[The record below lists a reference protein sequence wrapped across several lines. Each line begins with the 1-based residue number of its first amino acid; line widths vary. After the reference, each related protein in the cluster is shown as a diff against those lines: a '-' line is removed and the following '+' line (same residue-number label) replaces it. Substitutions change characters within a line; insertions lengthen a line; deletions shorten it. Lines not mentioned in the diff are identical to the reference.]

1 MSFDWN
7 RKLLKYHAVSALRPD
22 ANTALLQGLAKAA
35 LDTRAGRANDRHNI
49 PVFLQYATGVNFALN
64 LDRADTVLEL
74 GTGYS
79 SLLWGTLAPEGT
91 RVFSVDGKPVDA
103 YDIREPLRAVARRVR
118 FITGPT
124 LTREQYRAFYD
135 GQTRADFLGLPVAA
149 LRGHL
154 GPFVRPVERGAYAAA
169 LGLPADPGALAPA
182 VDARLFEDGG
192 LRCLS
197 RVLPERWE
205 ADAGFCAAQG
215 PTALDRVLAEADTFD
230 AVFYD
235 CGEFS
240 TMPEWTLTS
249 GRIRPGGLAI
259 FHDVHFPKSVKTFL
273 LCAMLAASP
282 DWDVLY
288 HDTTTPQG
296 LLVARRR

>member
-1 MSFDWN
+1 MSFNWN

-22 ANTALLQGLAKAA
+22 RNTALLQGLAKTA
-35 LDTRAGRANDRHNI
+35 LDTRAGRANDRYNVPI
-49 PVFLQYATGVNFALN
+49 FLQYAVGVNFALN
-64 LDRADTVLEL
+64 LDRLGTVLEL
-74 GTGYS
+74 GSGYS

-91 RVFSVDGKPVDA
+91 RIFSVDGKPVDA
-103 YDIREPLRAVARRVR
+103 YDIREPLRAVAHRVR
-118 FITGPT
+118 FVTGPT
-124 LTREQYRAFYD
+124 LTSEQYLACYD

-149 LRGHL
+149 LREHL
-154 GPFVRPVERGAYAAA
+154 GPFVRPAERSPYAAA
-169 LGLPADPGALAPA
+169 LGLPADPGALAQA
-182 VDARLFEDGG
+182 VEERLFEDGG

-197 RVLPERWE
+197 RLLPQHWE
-205 ADAGFCAAQG
+205 ADARFCAPQG

-240 TMPEWTLTS
+240 TLAEWTLTS

-259 FHDVHFPKSVKTFL
+259 FHDVHFPKSVKSFL
-273 LCAMLAASP
+273 LCALLAASP

-296 LLVARRR
+296 LLVARRH